1 MPMVKDIIA
10 SVTRLRRYGDVPN
23 VGASGFGTGVI
34 NIKKTVQSIRFRAL
48 SGAGA
53 PLTRAQLIADIA
65 SVRILMSGT
74 PIVDLTA
81 TQILDLYKYYLD
93 AKVALAAPLGELVIP
108 FGRWDL
114 PAWGLNRA
122 FGLGMVRKNG
132 GGYHTLQY
140 EVTFTAGL
148 ATAATV
154 EVHVEHDLYAEE
166 PLGYHVRRLRT
177 TRSFAGTGEQVID
190 DLPRTPHGVL
200 AYHFDLT
207 AGTLARMTII
217 KDGDLVYD
225 QTPYDTITVKA
236 KESGRTVQATMASIP
251 FDLANDLNG
260 YEELGSGVREWMVKP
275 NWSVAP
281 GAGYFIVS
289 EEIWDDVE

>member
-1 MPMVKDIIA
+1 MAITPDTLP
-10 SVTRLRRYGDVPN
+10 SVTRMRRYGDVPN
-23 VGASGFGTGVI
+23 VGASGFGSGTI
-34 NIKKTVQSIRFRAL
+34 NIRKTVQSIRFRFL
-48 SGAGA
+48 SAAGVA
-53 PLTRAQLIADIA
+53 LTRAQLITDVA

-81 TQILDLYKYYLD
+81 TQILDLYKYYRD
-93 AKVALAAPLGELVIP
+93 SNVALAAPLGELVIP

-114 PAWGLNRA
+114 PVWGLNRA

-132 GGYHTLQY
+132 MGYHTLAY

-148 ATAATV
+148 ATAASCQ
-154 EVHVEHDLYAEE
+154 VHVQHDLYKEE

-190 DLPRTPHGVL
+190 DLPRTPFGVL
-200 AYHFDLT
+200 AYHFS
-207 AGTLARMTII
+207 AAVGTMTQITVI
-217 KDGDLVYD
+217 KDGDLVFD
-225 QTPYDTITVKA
+225 QTPIDTITVLA
-236 KESGRTVQATMASIP
+236 KEAGRTAQAAMFSVP

-260 YEELGSGVREWMVKP
+260 YEELGNAVREWNVKP
-275 NWSVAP
+275 SWSVAP
-281 GAGYFIVS
+281 GAGFFIVT